1 VTRAI
6 SFHSRP
12 ALLILASLLAAAGA
26 TYAADQKEAD
36 QKDTAKHERPSLS
49 LKLNPRTAM
58 APAAVTATVELKG
71 GSSNF
76 EEYYCATIEW
86 DWDDGSRSE
95 TTPDCEP
102 YDEATSEIRRRY
114 TVQHNFRRG
123 GFYRVSFR
131 LKKKDKVLA
140 VVTSTVQVSGGSPFA
155 DR

>member
-1 VTRAI
+1 
-6 SFHSRP
+6 
-12 ALLILASLLAAAGA
+12 
-26 TYAADQKEAD
+26 
-36 QKDTAKHERPSLS
+36 
-49 LKLNPRTAM
+49 M
-58 APAAVTATVELKG
+58 APAQVTATVELKG
-71 GSSNF
+71 GSNNF

-102 YDEATSEIRRRY
+102 YDEITSEIRRRY
-114 TVQHNFRRG
+114 TVQHNYRRG

-140 VVTSTVQVSGGSPFA
+140 LVTSTVQVSGGNPFA

>member
-1 VTRAI
+1 MP
-6 SFHSRP
+6 FHSRP
-12 ALLILASLLAAAGA
+12 TLLVLASLLAVAGA
-26 TYAADQKEAD
+26 AAYAADQKE
-36 QKDTAKHERPSLS
+36 TAKNERPSLS

-58 APAAVTATVELKG
+58 APAAVTAVVELKG

-102 YDEATSEIRRRY
+102 YDETTSEIRRRY
-114 TVQHNFRRG
+114 TVQHNYRRG

-140 VVTSTVQVSGGSPFA
+140 LVTSTVQVSGGSPFA

>member
-1 VTRAI
+1 MVTLIR
-6 SFHSRP
+6 FHSR
-12 ALLILASLLAAAGA
+12 AVLLVLAWLLAACGGL
-26 TYAADQKEAD
+26 YAANQKEPG
-36 QKDTAKHERPSLS
+36 KNERPSLS

-58 APAAVTATVELKG
+58 APAQVTATVELKG
-71 GSSNF
+71 GSNNF

-102 YDEATSEIRRRY
+102 YDEITSEIRRRY
-114 TVQHNFRRG
+114 TVQHNYRRG

-140 VVTSTVQVSGGSPFA
+140 LVTSTVQVSGGNPFA

>member
-1 VTRAI
+1 VL
-6 SFHSRP
+6 F
-12 ALLILASLLAAAGA
+12 ALAWLLAAGAGL
-26 TYAADQKEAD
+26 YAANQKEPG
-36 QKDTAKHERPSLS
+36 KNERPSLS

-58 APAAVTATVELKG
+58 APAQVTATVELKG
-71 GSSNF
+71 GSNNF

-86 DWDDGSRSE
+86 EWDDGSRSE

-102 YDEATSEIRRRY
+102 YDETISEIRRRY
-114 TVQHNFRRG
+114 TVQHNYRRG

-131 LKKKDKVLA
+131 LKRKDKVLA

>member
-1 VTRAI
+1 MATAI
-6 SFHSRP
+6 RFHPRP
-12 ALLILASLLAAAGA
+12 ALLVLASLLAAFGAA
-26 TYAADQKEAD
+26 TYAADQKEP
-36 QKDTAKHERPSLS
+36 TKHERPSLS

-58 APAAVTATVELKG
+58 APAAVTAAVELKG
-71 GSSNF
+71 GSDNF

-114 TVQHNFRRG
+114 TVQHNYRRG

-140 VVTSTVQVSGGSPFA
+140 VVTSTVQISGGSPFA

>member
-1 VTRAI
+1 
-6 SFHSRP
+6 
-12 ALLILASLLAAAGA
+12 LLILASLLAAAA
-26 TYAADQKEAD
+26 AANAADQKE
-36 QKDTAKHERPSLS
+36 TGKHERPSLS

-71 GSSNF
+71 GSNNF

-131 LKKKDKVLA
+131 LKKKDRVLA
-140 VVTSTVQVSGGSPFA
+140 VVTSTVQVTGGNPFLE
-155 DR
+155 R

>member
-26 TYAADQKEAD
+26 TNAAD

-58 APAAVTATVELKG
+58 APAAVT
-71 GSSNF
+71 
-76 EEYYCATIEW
+76 ATIEW

>member
-1 VTRAI
+1 MTRAI

-12 ALLILASLLAAAGA
+12 ALLVLASLLAAAGA
-26 TYAADQKEAD
+26 TYAAD

-71 GSSNF
+71 GSNNF

>member
-1 VTRAI
+1 MTTAI
-6 SFHSRP
+6 PFHSRP
-12 ALLILASLLAAAGA
+12 ALLVLASLLAAAGA
-26 TYAADQKEAD
+26 TYAADQAD

-71 GSSNF
+71 GSNNF

-140 VVTSTVQVSGGSPFA
+140 LVTSTVQVSGGSPFA